1 MHMHMHM
8 HKCGAHVVGM
18 RACSARL
25 SSAIRSTAAASSA
38 EPRAG
43 TLPRGRS
50 SSSSSSSS
58 ASVSFHP
65 LARRE
70 EAPFP
75 WDIAALSLAA
85 SAAVAAG
92 GLEAA

>member
-1 MHMHMHM
+1 M
-8 HKCGAHVVGM
+8 C
-18 RACSARL
+18 ACSARL
-25 SSAIRSTAAASSA
+25 SSTIRSTAAASSA

-43 TLPRGRS
+43 TRVVALPRRRAPS

-70 EAPFP
+70 GAAPLP
-75 WDIAALSLAA
+75 WDMAALSLAV

-92 GLEAA
+92 GFEAA